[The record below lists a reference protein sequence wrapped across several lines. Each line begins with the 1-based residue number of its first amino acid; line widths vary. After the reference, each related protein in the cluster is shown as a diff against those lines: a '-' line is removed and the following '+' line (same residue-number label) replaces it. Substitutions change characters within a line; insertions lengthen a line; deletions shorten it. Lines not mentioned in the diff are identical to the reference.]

1 LFTYRLLALFSG
13 PENDGYLDRNG
24 FRGHHRISTM
34 MTFWFAERVMS
45 QTVLAPVQTKILE
58 VPVSQPEVARR
69 SCRGAEILV
78 RGLIKNGV
86 DKIFGLPGGAVLHI
100 YDELWRFRDEI
111 THYLVR
117 HEQGAVHAAEG
128 YARATGKV
136 GVALVTSGPGAT
148 NAVTGIATAYMDSI
162 PLVVITGQVPSTMI
176 GTDAFQEVDT
186 FGVTL
191 PIVKHSYLVRDVRD
205 LEAIIDEA
213 FAIARS
219 GKPGPVVIDVPK
231 DITGQICNESRKLH
245 DDFLFDETPE
255 FLDRSKIE
263 TVVEKLLGAKR
274 PVFYVGGGIVTGDAA
289 DELMQ
294 VVEKLAV
301 PVTPTLMGLGG
312 FPTAHPQSLGMLGMH
327 GTYSANTAIAE
338 CDLLFAVGVR
348 FDDRVTGKLATFAPN
363 AEIIHI
369 DIDPANIGK
378 NKNPHLSVVADAKTA
393 LQTIRKVLD
402 ETDAAVL
409 EASRVSRSEWWQRIE
424 EWKDS
429 VPLVCE
435 RSETEIKPQ
444 MLIEELHR
452 VTNGD
457 AVIVTDVG
465 QHQMWAAQFYPVK
478 YARQFLTSG
487 GLGTM
492 GFGLP
497 AAMGAQLACPEKQVV
512 AVVGDGGFQMTNQE
526 IITAIQYG
534 IPLKVVIMN
543 NGYLGMVRQWQEMF
557 YDRAYS
563 EVDLSV
569 SPDFVKLAE
578 AYGALGLRAE
588 KPGELTE
595 VLERGLNFAGVAI
608 MDIVVS
614 KEENVFPIVP
624 AGGNARDM
632 ILK

>member
-1 LFTYRLLALFSG
+1 MSKTAALTATT
-13 PENDGYLDRNG
+13 E
-24 FRGHHRISTM
+24 
-34 MTFWFAERVMS
+34 
-45 QTVLAPVQTKILE
+45 VLP
-58 VPVSQPEVARR
+58 P
-69 SCRGAEILV
+69 RGAEILV

-86 DKIFGLPGGAVLHI
+86 ETIFGLPGGAVLHI
-100 YDELWRFRDEI
+100 YDEIWRFRDEL

-128 YARATGKV
+128 YARATGKT

-191 PIVKHSYLVRDVRD
+191 PIVKHSYLVKDVRD

-213 FAIARS
+213 FQIAKS

-231 DITGQICNESRKLH
+231 DVTAQLCENPRRIHAE
-245 DDFLFDETPE
+245 FLFEADEAPVDEKT
-255 FLDRSKIE
+255 LGQ
-263 TVVEKLLGAKR
+263 VVEKLIDSR
-274 PVFYVGGGIVTGDAA
+274 QPVFYVGGGIVTASAA
-289 DELMQ
+289 DELMRA
-294 VVEKLAV
+294 VEFLQA

-312 FPTAHPQSLGMLGMH
+312 FPTAHANCLGMLGMH
-327 GTYSANTAIAE
+327 GTYAANMAVSE
-338 CDLLFAVGVR
+338 CDLLVAVGVR
-348 FDDRVTGKLATFAPN
+348 FDDRVTGKLASFAPQ

-369 DIDPANIGK
+369 DIDPSNIGK
-378 NKNPHLSVVADAKTA
+378 IKNPHVSLVADAKSA
-393 LQTIRKVLD
+393 LRKINEKLANADLRQVKNGIARRADWWTKLNKWR
-402 ETDAAVL
+402 AAV
-409 EASRVSRSEWWQRIE
+409 
-424 EWKDS
+424 
-429 VPLVCE
+429 PLACE
-435 RSETEIKPQ
+435 YSETEIKPQ
-444 MLIEELHR
+444 QLIEELYR
-452 VTNGD
+452 VTKGD

-465 QHQMWAAQFYPVK
+465 QHQMWAAQFYPFK
-478 YARQFLTSG
+478 RSRQWLTSG

-497 AAMGAQLACPEKQVV
+497 AALGAQLACPEERVV

-526 IITAIQYG
+526 IITAIQYK

-588 KPGELTE
+588 KPADLRG
-595 VLERGLNFAGVAI
+595 VLEEGLSSDGAAV

-614 KEENVFPIVP
+614 KEENVFPIIP
-624 AGGNARDM
+624 AGQDTRNM